1 MVSKASFVKY
11 DMYSKRISFFYN
23 NNEKID
29 SYFGLFLTFVY
40 IVASLGLF
48 IYQIVI
54 AFEREELNVYDTTI
68 YSQKMPIID
77 VDSSQFYFAFGL
89 EEPSSSNRF
98 IDDTIYIPKIVFVD
112 KIKVNDE
119 LITKEQKTL

>member
-77 VDSSQFYFAFGL
+77 VDSSQFYFAIF
-89 EEPSSSNRF
+89 F
-98 IDDTIYIPKIVFVD
+98 
-112 KIKVNDE
+112 
-119 LITKEQKTL
+119 